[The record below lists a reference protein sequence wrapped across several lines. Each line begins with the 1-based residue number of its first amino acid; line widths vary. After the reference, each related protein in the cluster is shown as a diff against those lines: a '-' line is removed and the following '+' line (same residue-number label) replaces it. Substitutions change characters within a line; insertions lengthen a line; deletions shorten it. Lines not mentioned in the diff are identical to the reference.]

1 LKWISASQVQ
11 DLDYRVRR
19 YIHFPTIP
27 DYGQVA
33 DAEDLPKDPPSLLI
47 KTFKEQNP
55 NLPPDID
62 DDEILERYIP
72 APFPEKVR
80 DALRGL
86 SWIPEN
92 GELLDRSQHE
102 LLERIW
108 DGLDIHHRRVRFCGQ
123 WTLLRILILDRFRK
137 QGDGGGG
144 SGRGYTSCAL
154 QRDEDWGT

>member
-1 LKWISASQVQ
+1 MDEDDQI
-11 DLDYRVRR
+11 DF
-19 YIHFPTIP
+19 HFP
-27 DYGQVA
+27 
-33 DAEDLPKDPPSLLI
+33 DLPPTSYAREDAKQPPSVRLN
-47 KTFKEQNP
+47 TFKEQNP
-55 NLPPDID
+55 EFPPDID
-62 DDEILERYIP
+62 DDEILKRYIP
-72 APFPEKVR
+72 VR
-80 DALRGL
+80 FRSSVHQALL
-86 SWIPEN
+86 NLAWIPEN

-108 DGLDIHHRRVRFCGQ
+108 DGLDLHRRRDRFCGQ

>member
-1 LKWISASQVQ
+1 MDEDDQI
-11 DLDYRVRR
+11 DF
-19 YIHFPTIP
+19 HFP
-27 DYGQVA
+27 
-33 DAEDLPKDPPSLLI
+33 DLPPTSYAREDAKQPPSVRLN
-47 KTFKEQNP
+47 TFKEQNP
-55 NLPPDID
+55 EFPPDID
-62 DDEILERYIP
+62 DDEILKRYIP
-72 APFPEKVR
+72 VR
-80 DALRGL
+80 FRSSVHQALL
-86 SWIPEN
+86 NLAWIPEN